1 MSNTALSSVCP
12 SPCPYVTVV
21 AEEAQLM
28 GAGGILHSDC
38 NKVLFCPST
47 GNTYGAGR
55 GWVPHSIIWGGEAL
69 QSSSISLGCCTSVW
83 NHVSPE
89 RLSAAPNWGGFSTF
103 FFGVLF
109 FFLFFFLAA
118 APKRIH
124 IPTSVTRFRQITVL
138 GPLISYILFRSAG
151 WVIGKAKRRVFLFN
165 LCYNSFAAACRV
177 QL

>member
-1 MSNTALSSVCP
+1 MSDTALSSVCP
-12 SPCPYVTVV
+12 SPCPCVTVV
-21 AEEAQLM
+21 AEEAQPM

-89 RLSAAPNWGGFSTF
+89 RLSAAPNWCGFSTF

-109 FFLFFFLAA
+109 FFLLFFSGCCSKKNPHPHLRDQVQTDNSLRASYQLYFIQIS
-118 APKRIH
+118 R
-124 IPTSVTRFRQITVL
+124 VGDRQ
-138 GPLISYILFRSAG
+138 
-151 WVIGKAKRRVFLFN
+151 GKEKGFSL
-165 LCYNSFAAACRV
+165 
-177 QL
+177 